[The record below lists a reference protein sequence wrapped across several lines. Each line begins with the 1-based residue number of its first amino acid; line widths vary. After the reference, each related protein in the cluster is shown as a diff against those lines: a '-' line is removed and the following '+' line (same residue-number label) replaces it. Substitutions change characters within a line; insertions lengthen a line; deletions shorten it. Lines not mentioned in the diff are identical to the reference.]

1 MFRWF
6 QALMPQER
14 RFFELFTRHANTL
27 VQGAEALKQLLAG
40 GSGIADAARRVIQHE
55 NEADAIARDV
65 LLLVRRSFITP
76 FDRSDITDLIGA
88 LDDTIDQ
95 MQKTAKAVLMFE
107 VDTLEPQM
115 TAMGD
120 EILQAAKLTLEA
132 VSLLGSMRENSARLN
147 SIAEE
152 VVRLEDSSDDLNDQ
166 GIKALYK
173 RYRDGNAM
181 GYIVGVEIYDHLE
194 KVMDRFEDVA
204 NRISGIVIEQV

>member
-1 MFRWF
+1 
-6 QALMPQER
+6 MPHEQ
-14 RFFELFTRHANTL
+14 RFFDLFNRHAATL
-27 VQGAEALKQLLAG
+27 VQGAEALRQLLNG
-40 GSGIADAARRVIQHE
+40 GPGVADAARRIIQHE

-95 MQKTAKAVLMFE
+95 MQKTAKAVLLFE
-107 VDTLEPQM
+107 VETLEPQM

-120 EILQAAKLTLEA
+120 QILRAAKLTLEA
-132 VSLLGSMRENSARLN
+132 VSLLGSMRENSTRLN
-147 SIAEE
+147 AIAEE
-152 VVRLEDSSDDLNDQ
+152 IVRLEDNSDDLNDQ

-204 NRISGIVIEQV
+204 NRISGLVIEQV

>member
-6 QALMPQER
+6 QTLMPQER
-14 RFFELFTRHANTL
+14 RFFDLFNRHAATL
-27 VQGAEALKQLLAG
+27 VQGAKALRQLLNG
-40 GSGIADAARRVIQHE
+40 GPGVADAARLIIVHE
-55 NEADAIARDV
+55 NEADAVARDV

-95 MQKTAKAVLMFE
+95 MQKTAKAVLLFE

-120 EILQAAKLTLEA
+120 QILQAAKLTLEA

-147 SIAEE
+147 TIAEE

-204 NRISGIVIEQV
+204 NRISGLVIEQV